1 MLAATASTVT
11 NNLVLGTPSF
21 SFDFAGVRLD
31 DIGDLNPFDAA
42 EIVAQSRVTDAL
54 FALYRRVGAP
64 PAVAFGCEAGHLRVL
79 SASARLAG
87 YRAAHLDDSAT
98 VESCHQ
104 QVAEL
109 IAGRLDI
116 LVNVRRLA
124 GHSAIP
130 GLRAVILARPT
141 HDPDLHERFIGRLD
155 RTAGAVIIDMVGNC
169 GRLGLWQGADPTV
182 VVGEHVDV
190 VRDPFIAKLTEV
202 PHKHAL
208 LWAEGNIERIE
219 MVQKARGHRPGWA
232 YHVIQAS
239 CGKPAAE
246 RWWNERRRK
255 SGNTQ

>member
-1 MLAATASTVT
+1 MAAAPEAMLATTASTIT
-11 NNLVLGTPSF
+11 DNLVLGIPSF
-21 SFDFAGVRLD
+21 TFDFTGARLD
-31 DIGDLNPFDAA
+31 DTGDLNPFDAA

-130 GLRAVILARPT
+130 GCRSFRRQNFFQCAAR
-141 HDPDLHERFIGRLD
+141 D
-155 RTAGAVIIDMVGNC
+155 VGS
-169 GRLGLWQGADPTV
+169 L
-182 VVGEHVDV
+182 
-190 VRDPFIAKLTEV
+190 
-202 PHKHAL
+202 
-208 LWAEGNIERIE
+208 
-219 MVQKARGHRPGWA
+219 
-232 YHVIQAS
+232 
-239 CGKPAAE
+239 
-246 RWWNERRRK
+246 
-255 SGNTQ
+255 